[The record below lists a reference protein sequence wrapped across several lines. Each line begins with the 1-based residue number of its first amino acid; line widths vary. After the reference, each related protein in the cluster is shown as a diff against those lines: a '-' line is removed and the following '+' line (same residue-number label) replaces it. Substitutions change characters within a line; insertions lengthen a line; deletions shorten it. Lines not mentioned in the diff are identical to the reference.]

1 MRQLILALAT
11 TMLLSLAGW
20 GQMTPSE
27 QAHASAAEHR
37 REAKNN
43 KASHHHGHSHHRKH
57 RHHTSA

>member
-11 TMLLSLAGW
+11 TMLLSLASW

-37 REAKNN
+37 REAKKN
-43 KASHHHGHSHHRKH
+43 KASHHSGRHHHRKH
-57 RHHTSA
+57 RRHTGA